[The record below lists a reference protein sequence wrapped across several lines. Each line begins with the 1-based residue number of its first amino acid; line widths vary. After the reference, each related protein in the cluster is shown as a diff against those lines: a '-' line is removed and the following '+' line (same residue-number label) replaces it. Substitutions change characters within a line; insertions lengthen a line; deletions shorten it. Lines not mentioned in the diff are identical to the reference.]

1 MQVRGMWVAGLVA
14 VAVGVGGAVLWQ
26 RTPLGADSSATG
38 QASAREGVKGW
49 SLLGGGKDLP
59 AGATTGSAQV
69 RTPDQVRVRLF
80 KEGSF
85 AGTEPA
91 GDWCVANK
99 KLTPCPELRS
109 RFEYY
114 VLGLGEV
121 TIEEIRGLIQDE
133 AKHAHG
139 DELAAQI
146 MAVWDKYWQVR
157 TYNWHNKFVQAD
169 RATWMPVF
177 EEQRSVRRQIL
188 GAAWAEAFFK
198 DDEQHFSE
206 YYAQLESGQPPPPDP
221 GEPVPQMAPGKDSA
235 AVRAERIAR
244 YGEAAADRLDKADAE
259 WADWERRLG
268 AAKTEWERLQ
278 KATNLSDAQRKAE
291 MSTYVKSNF
300 PADEQLRVQAL
311 LHL

>member
-1 MQVRGMWVAGLVA
+1 MQVRGMWATGLLA
-14 VAVGVGGAVLWQ
+14 VVIGVGSVVLWQ
-26 RTPLGADSSATG
+26 RSSNDTSASGQPGATPET
-38 QASAREGVKGW
+38 KGW
-49 SLLGGGKDLP
+49 GFIGGAKEAP
-59 AGATTGSAQV
+59 ASGAAVAAQV

-91 GDWCVANK
+91 GNWCVSEQ
-99 KLTPCPELRS
+99 KLKPCPELRS

-133 AKHAHG
+133 AKRANG
-139 DELAAQI
+139 DAMAAQI
-146 MAVWDKYWQVR
+146 MAIWDKYWQVR
-157 TYNWHNKFVQAD
+157 TYAWRHKFVQAD
-169 RATWMPVF
+169 RSTWMPVF

-188 GAAWAEAFFK
+188 GQPWAEAFFK
-198 DDEQHFSE
+198 EDEQHFQE

-221 GEPVPQMAPGKDSA
+221 GEPVPQMAPGKDPA
-235 AVRAERIAR
+235 AVRAERVAR

-259 WADWERRLG
+259 WADWERRLS
-268 AAKTEWERLQ
+268 AAKVEWERLQ

-291 MSTYVKSNF
+291 MSAYVKSNF